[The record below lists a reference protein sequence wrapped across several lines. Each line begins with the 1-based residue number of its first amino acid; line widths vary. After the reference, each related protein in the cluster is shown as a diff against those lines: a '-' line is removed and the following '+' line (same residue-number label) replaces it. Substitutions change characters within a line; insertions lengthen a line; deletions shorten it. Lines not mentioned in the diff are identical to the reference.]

1 MATADQYA
9 AWIVANKDKQGT
21 PDFETVANAYKA
33 AKAEEMPAP
42 KQADPSLLGEAYK
55 GLQQYASQSRT
66 ALGGGSAE
74 SAFAGLERG
83 KAIDAERK
91 SGVDLE
97 KIKDLWNAGNYGS
110 SALEYVKQ
118 APYAIAGQIPQLA
131 TAAGGASLGARLG
144 ALGGLPGSLAGAGI
158 GALAGQALSSYLPI
172 AGSNI
177 ESQAAEQQK
186 QGLPID
192 INRLAAYGTA
202 VPQVGL
208 EVISQRLLLGN
219 KMLGKAFGFTE
230 EQLAKK
236 SVAELE
242 KLAAEKLY
250 ATVGKGVL
258 KGGLAEIPTEVT
270 QTMLERAQ
278 AGLSITDAEA
288 RTAYGDTALQVGM
301 IAPLGGYTRYAERG
315 SAQQYQEKQAQAESA
330 KKFQADQAAETARL
344 QSPAYLEQLSTDYK
358 AAVAEKKRLDEV
370 AAAAKEAAKSGDPSA
385 RATAA
390 EALKAARK
398 YEAET
403 LTPLARQHAPRS
415 AEIQKLEETKRVAGM
430 SPFDYMMEQSGVPT
444 QEAQA
449 AAAPPQEQQLYPGD
463 EPEIRPVPAH
473 ETYAARQIK
482 KAINGELPAANL
494 IGKDFG
500 TSEESDY
507 VTYLMEDPAMARE
520 LVNNNTPI
528 PGLSK
533 KQSNAVLG
541 GLKLQ
546 FAEQDKAQA
555 KQEAERAKA
564 EMAQRGADLTGAK
577 TTEEADPLA
586 MWKASMEADQ
596 TTREGPNL
604 TNLDYLNDLAG
615 ETLGKGSGKV
625 AVEPPAGVQP
635 SAKAPDVLGRIDALT
650 KQRDQ
655 AAKDADL
662 NFRSGNST
670 AGREALAK
678 QKTAEDALALAQSED
693 AAPYVQELVGQRNT
707 QQTSLLDLESA
718 VDDLINGRYL
728 NKLDVGVSASRQIG
742 LASSTKQGLLD
753 KIKAAKTAYINS
765 VLLESATKRRAL
777 GKENLSTDEALRAAS
792 DIAATLNEWVT
803 RGLANPRHAALQE
816 QVVQQAQMRGN
827 KLVRG
832 AVTKMV
838 EPTDTRPPEERRFG
852 AYRQAVE
859 VLKEQLEGAR
869 NKLFAVPERGVREQ
883 PVLRTQFAAE
893 EAAKTG
899 AERGE
904 GAATLGGELRRRR
917 EAAADKVS
925 KALARP
931 DVPEDIRAA
940 LDSALTALEQGRG
953 SKDVTSAEL
962 TQQFTPGLIDAAEE
976 LATRILEG
984 RVTPAGATAPKGI
997 VKRVQELN
1005 NILEKLMAHYRT
1017 VKSEDAKDAASARI
1031 RHVTEMLNTLE
1042 AKQKREAAAAAPTTT
1057 GAAERSLIG
1066 QINEALRGQGLTE
1079 EPAEQ
1084 MSLFGP
1090 EAQQAPERM
1099 RRTLPARIEEERG
1112 KKTTSFQELGE
1123 QRTKLKALEGQ
1134 LSSAEEAAEQA
1145 RGLRAIQDRLDRGL
1159 GFIRK
1164 TAENFAKAPAV
1175 QRARMLV
1182 QQARDLTAKIK
1193 AEFDKRDAVQTR
1205 LLAHR
1210 AEVKK
1215 NLDILAAKLSH
1226 FDWVGTAFGETGVEP
1241 YTPTAPSKP
1250 IDTASDAVK
1259 TQYEKKLAQYPKDVA
1274 FAKEFNAFW
1283 AKEAAERKVYREYF
1297 NNQKKALLAE
1307 QGKLVNF
1314 LRPLSDSVA
1323 DDVRSQIDAKEK
1335 TVEALRKQLAGR
1347 NNLDE
1352 FRTLTTQLNTFSADL
1367 AKLKKR
1373 LEAPA
1378 VATGKAATAELNSF
1392 LQTQRSHLYVAYN
1405 QALDKARGDLTAT
1418 RRAAAAPTI
1427 AAAEARIAETETELA
1442 ALVAELNKKVTEY
1455 AAEQQETYGQTETT
1469 SAQQELSK
1477 SVAALETSVAAAQ
1490 ATAQENIDKAKAEIA
1505 KARETSEATVLMEE
1519 ISTTALADRAVDTQR
1534 KALAKTVKQLE
1545 DLGFEVNLDR
1555 ATVKLANKTDPI
1567 AQAQLAT
1574 KVAELKRAE
1583 AAQASVRAERQA
1595 AEQRLKVGATQGLG
1609 LPGTRTVTNENA
1621 VAIKERFERAIVRL
1635 EADLAKAIED
1645 RAAAKTRQQKAGF
1658 TKRITSLKNE
1668 IAGNQAQMALVKT
1681 SRTETILEEKEA
1693 AADQQL
1699 ADATTQAQYTAEAQA
1714 RNAKNEQDIE
1724 RLSKYI
1730 PVLETELARLEA
1742 QGVLAG
1748 KAGDAQRARIAQI
1761 KKRITDLNF
1770 TLEAR
1775 LDTRIKHRKQ
1785 RPVVVK
1791 TGVSNEPLR
1800 GGAYTKT
1807 VEEQRNPGESYEEA
1821 RQRYDRTAA
1830 MLAAVAEADRIRG
1843 YPVGAKLTPEQ
1854 KAKFDKARE
1863 SALAAGKQQRLQ
1875 DEKDAKKAAKEDEA
1889 LERELIGR
1897 GGVDEFLFSRGVVRN
1912 PSTKAEV
1919 EAELEK
1925 AFGEKLFERTKE
1937 AQVNRTIRV
1946 YATVAEFIA
1955 DNPTYRNK
1963 IPVDAKGLV
1972 KDSHA
1977 VLFAENLEKGEALG
1991 VMLHEVG
1998 VHIGFRNFFNV
2009 AQFNALVKTV
2019 RGWAAKNDGSLE
2031 ERIGKAA
2038 LQRVKEA
2045 KTKASQV
2052 DDELLAYAVEEAV
2065 KAGVQPTGTVGSSA
2079 LKNWF
2084 RMIVDAFN
2092 KALSAF
2098 DINPKKLTAGDLVNF
2113 AYGCANLEIRGTWQG
2128 TGAQLAF
2135 KEFDFKYMG
2144 TGEARLKVGQ
2154 KNENVGYHGW
2164 GTYTAERSKTAET
2177 YRNQEQNKL
2186 NRAWSLT
2193 LESMATQATFK
2204 GHNRYEWAG
2213 ETEREMLM
2221 HGDGEPDPKVFGV
2234 TIQNAFKIRSLLS
2247 ALDKAVIENP
2257 QQSFSALLDKMF
2269 SERPSLPFMPNRYNV
2284 SKADMEGFEKLYKHA
2299 NFKPGTPAN
2308 APKASLLRTMRSAPE
2323 DHYLR
2328 LDEPLTEQ
2336 SDYVR
2341 DKFIAAMETVS
2352 PELSEEF
2359 EASIGLL
2366 KEKEQIG
2373 RALYDAVGDM
2383 FGGSMKKASVFLAKH
2398 GIPGAR
2404 VLDAASRREGKGTY
2418 NYVDFQDK
2426 EAGSAIMGRNIE
2438 PIGPAEGI
2446 LLSRAAAPTYAPN
2459 LKEAGELAERMVG
2472 RQKTTTQKIKANL
2485 AGLAFRTQFVDAL
2498 APLEKIAFGAMDAL
2512 KGMQMMYYLRAYG
2525 QRNNYTSKAM
2535 SQGVPQLVEVKR
2547 ADGRIE
2553 RKFVSSEGA
2562 TLKDVVDILTTVK
2575 GVSPDAA
2582 NRLFTL
2588 YMSAIRAKRV
2598 GIDALNFSGN
2608 ITEADLDA
2616 AMQQIKAAGLE
2627 EPFERAR
2634 SKYNEYNEN
2643 LLKFNIQTGYISKA
2657 LGAELTAQKDYIP
2670 FYRVRNG
2677 NVELLIG
2684 KETPVRIGDLK
2695 SNPHLKELVGGEE
2708 PIFDF
2713 LTSSVQNTSML
2724 MDAALRN
2731 MAVKN
2736 AMFELNEIKVN
2747 GENAVRIS
2755 KGEGP
2760 KGTVGFFLEGEEH
2773 YAVVNTEETLGI
2785 PSDLLVRGLEGIP
2798 TMLPT
2803 AVRLMGIPARLLR
2816 RTIVASPVYMAR
2828 QLFRDSLA
2836 ATMTS
2841 GVDGMPVLNAL
2852 RQIGKS
2858 HPLDKSG
2865 VTGGQVFTGTS
2876 EDMSRLLA
2884 EMQSGK
2890 SGWTQALSKLEAMSM
2905 EVDAAGRR
2913 AQYNSY
2919 IQQGLSEMEAEY
2931 MALDSMNFSKR
2942 GISPSM
2948 HYLST
2953 LIPFFNA
2960 QIQGLDV
2967 LYKAFTGKMPMDEKL
2982 KIQEKLF
2989 ARGAMLA
2996 GMTLAYAAAMQDDE
3010 GYKNATPEQKYGN
3023 WFVYVPGIKEA
3034 VRVPIPFE
3042 LGYVFKA
3049 IPEAI
3054 VNIAMNKDGAEEA
3067 QKAFKQIA
3075 LQIIPGGTSWAIPQ
3089 AVKPLIEVGL
3099 GKSFYTGQ
3107 DLETAKEQRLDPGMR
3122 YRDNTS
3128 EAAKFVGQM
3137 LNISPIKM
3145 EALINGY
3152 TGTMGLA
3159 LLQALNFAMPA
3170 TGPEAAFKRLSEQP
3184 VIGPLFQPTDAGGI
3198 INATYDRV
3206 EEINRAKASY
3216 EKLLAENQPAQAQAY
3231 LKEHITELSLASVAG
3246 SFSKQMGE
3254 LTKYEAQIKASNRTP
3269 EKKREEL
3276 DRIRQ
3281 LKIKFAT
3288 SVRAA
3293 FDRKELQAVPA

>member
-1 MATADQYA
+1 
-9 AWIVANKDKQGT
+9 
-21 PDFETVANAYKA
+21 
-33 AKAEEMPAP
+33 
-42 KQADPSLLGEAYK
+42 
-55 GLQQYASQSRT
+55 
-66 ALGGGSAE
+66 
-74 SAFAGLERG
+74 
-83 KAIDAERK
+83 
-91 SGVDLE
+91 
-97 KIKDLWNAGNYGS
+97 
-110 SALEYVKQ
+110 
-118 APYAIAGQIPQLA
+118 
-131 TAAGGASLGARLG
+131 
-144 ALGGLPGSLAGAGI
+144 
-158 GALAGQALSSYLPI
+158 
-172 AGSNI
+172 
-177 ESQAAEQQK
+177 
-186 QGLPID
+186 
-192 INRLAAYGTA
+192 
-202 VPQVGL
+202 
-208 EVISQRLLLGN
+208 
-219 KMLGKAFGFTE
+219 
-230 EQLAKK
+230 
-236 SVAELE
+236 
-242 KLAAEKLY
+242 
-250 ATVGKGVL
+250 
-258 KGGLAEIPTEVT
+258 
-270 QTMLERAQ
+270 
-278 AGLSITDAEA
+278 
-288 RTAYGDTALQVGM
+288 
-301 IAPLGGYTRYAERG
+301 
-315 SAQQYQEKQAQAESA
+315 
-330 KKFQADQAAETARL
+330 
-344 QSPAYLEQLSTDYK
+344 
-358 AAVAEKKRLDEV
+358 
-370 AAAAKEAAKSGDPSA
+370 
-385 RATAA
+385 
-390 EALKAARK
+390 
-398 YEAET
+398 
-403 LTPLARQHAPRS
+403 
-415 AEIQKLEETKRVAGM
+415 
-430 SPFDYMMEQSGVPT
+430 
-444 QEAQA
+444 
-449 AAAPPQEQQLYPGD
+449 
-463 EPEIRPVPAH
+463 
-473 ETYAARQIK
+473 
-482 KAINGELPAANL
+482 
-494 IGKDFG
+494 
-500 TSEESDY
+500 
-507 VTYLMEDPAMARE
+507 
-520 LVNNNTPI
+520 
-528 PGLSK
+528 
-533 KQSNAVLG
+533 
-541 GLKLQ
+541 
-546 FAEQDKAQA
+546 
-555 KQEAERAKA
+555 
-564 EMAQRGADLTGAK
+564 
-577 TTEEADPLA
+577 
-586 MWKASMEADQ
+586 
-596 TTREGPNL
+596 
-604 TNLDYLNDLAG
+604 
-615 ETLGKGSGKV
+615 
-625 AVEPPAGVQP
+625 
-635 SAKAPDVLGRIDALT
+635 
-650 KQRDQ
+650 
-655 AAKDADL
+655 
-662 NFRSGNST
+662 
-670 AGREALAK
+670 
-678 QKTAEDALALAQSED
+678 
-693 AAPYVQELVGQRNT
+693 
-707 QQTSLLDLESA
+707 
-718 VDDLINGRYL
+718 
-728 NKLDVGVSASRQIG
+728 
-742 LASSTKQGLLD
+742 
-753 KIKAAKTAYINS
+753 
-765 VLLESATKRRAL
+765 
-777 GKENLSTDEALRAAS
+777 
-792 DIAATLNEWVT
+792 
-803 RGLANPRHAALQE
+803 
-816 QVVQQAQMRGN
+816 
-827 KLVRG
+827 
-832 AVTKMV
+832 
-838 EPTDTRPPEERRFG
+838 
-852 AYRQAVE
+852 
-859 VLKEQLEGAR
+859 LEGAR

-883 PVLRTQFAAE
+883 PFMRTQFAAE

-931 DVPEDIRAA
+931 GVPEDIRAA

-953 SKDVTSAEL
+953 SKDITSTEPRLDADNAQRL
-962 TQQFTPGLIDAAEE
+962 TPGLIDAAEE

-984 RVTPAGATAPKGI
+984 RVTPAGATAPKGN
-997 VKRVQELN
+997 VKRLQELN
-1005 NILEKLMAHYRT
+1005 NVLEKLMAHYRT
-1017 VKSEDAKDAASARI
+1017 VKSEDAKDAASKRI
-1031 RHVTEMLNTLE
+1031 RHVTDMLNTLE
-1042 AKQKREAAAAAPTTT
+1042 AKQKREAAAVPTTT
-1057 GAAERSLIG
+1057 GKAEQELIG

-1084 MSLFGP
+1084 MSLFGT
-1090 EAQQAPERM
+1090 EAQQAPERL
-1099 RRTLPARIEEERG
+1099 RRTIPARIEEERG

-1123 QRTKLKALEGQ
+1123 QRTRLKALEGQ

-1145 RGLRAIQDRLDRGL
+1145 RGLRATQDRLDRGL

-1193 AEFDKRDAVQTR
+1193 AEFAKRDAVQTR

-1226 FDWVGTAFGETGVEP
+1226 FDWVGEAFGETGIKP
-1241 YTPTAPSKP
+1241 YTPTAPRKP
-1250 IDTASDAVK
+1250 IETASDAVK
-1259 TQYEKKLAQYPKDVA
+1259 AQYEKELAQYKKDVA
-1274 FAKEFNAFW
+1274 FANEFNAFW
-1283 AKEAAERKVYREYF
+1283 VKEDAERKVYREYF
-1297 NNQKKALLAE
+1297 YNQKKALLAE
-1307 QGKLVNF
+1307 QSKIVNF

-1335 TVEALRKQLAGR
+1335 AIEALRKQTSDISEIR
-1347 NNLDE
+1347 VRIE
-1352 FRTLTTQLNTFSADL
+1352 QLNAFSADL

-1373 LEAPA
+1373 LEKPA
-1378 VATGKAATAELNSF
+1378 VATGAVAIAELNNF
-1392 LQTQRSHLYVAYN
+1392 LQTQFSHLYAAYN
-1405 QALDKARGDLTAT
+1405 QALGKARGDLTAT
-1418 RRAAAAPTI
+1418 RIAAAAPTI
-1427 AAAEARIAETETELA
+1427 AAAEARIAETEKELTP
-1442 ALVAELNKKVTEY
+1442 LVTELNKTVNEY
-1455 AAEQQETYGQTETT
+1455 AAEQQETYGQTGTT

-1477 SVAALETSVAAAQ
+1477 TIASLETSVAAAQ
-1490 ATAQENIDKAKAEIA
+1490 ENIAKAKAEIA
-1505 KARETSEATVLMEE
+1505 KTREASEAKVMVDEVTATV
-1519 ISTTALADRAVDTQR
+1519 LADRAVDTQR
-1534 KALAKTVKQLE
+1534 KALAKAVKQLE
-1545 DLGFEVNLDR
+1545 DLGFEVNLGVASSAGLASRPIRRDTSGV
-1555 ATVKLANKTDPI
+1555 TVKLANKPDPV
-1567 AQAQLAT
+1567 AQAQLTT

-1595 AEQRLKVGATQGLG
+1595 AEQRLKIGATQGLG

-1621 VAIKERFERAIVRL
+1621 VAVKERFERAIVRL

-1645 RAAAKTRQQKAGF
+1645 RKTAKTRQQKTGF

-1724 RLSKYI
+1724 RLTKYI
-1730 PVLETELARLEA
+1730 PLVEMELAKVEA
-1742 QGVLAG
+1742 EGVLAG
-1748 KAGDAQRARIAQI
+1748 KAGDAQRARIAQL
-1761 KKRITDLNF
+1761 KAGITKLNF
-1770 TLEAR
+1770 ALEAR

-1785 RPVVVK
+1785 QPVVVK

-1875 DEKDAKKAAKEDEA
+1875 DEKDAKKAAKEDEE
-1889 LERELIGR
+1889 LDRELGDI
-1897 GGVDEFLFSRGVVRN
+1897 DDFEFSRGVVRN

-1919 EAELEK
+1919 EVELEK
-1925 AFGEKLFERTKE
+1925 AFGDQLFGLEE
-1937 AQVNRTIRV
+1937 EFGQVNRAIRV
-1946 YATVAEFIA
+1946 YQTVAAFIA

-2009 AQFNALVKTV
+2009 AQYNALVQTV
-2019 RGWAAKNDGSLE
+2019 KGWAARTDNSLE
-2031 ERIGKAA
+2031 ARIGKAA
-2038 LQRVKEA
+2038 LQRVQEA
-2045 KTKASQV
+2045 QTKASQI
-2052 DDELLAYAVEEAV
+2052 DDEILAYAVEEAV

-2079 LKNWF
+2079 LKNWLN
-2084 RMIVDAFN
+2084 MIVTAFK
-2092 KALSAF
+2092 KALTTLGLS
-2098 DINPKKLTAGDLVNF
+2098 PEKLKAGDLVNF
-2113 AYGCANLEIRGTWQG
+2113 AYGCAQLELRGTWH
-2128 TGAQLAF
+2128 GADALFTAF
-2135 KEFDFKYMG
+2135 DRRMAG
-2144 TGEARLKVGQ
+2144 TGEGAYLELDSLGKGPYVTPDRSLGESYQYHIPFGKASNEIGYGNKTYQDYEDLVKAIQLKDRDSYSVVDLQNIYERDLLYMYINGVMQ
-2154 KNENVGYHGW
+2154 GGSLKPVETKLTNNYVNSRVNYTTEKIASLEKILIRQEKTTASADKIEHTKNEL
-2164 GTYTAERSKTAET
+2164 TKARK
-2177 YRNQEQNKL
+2177 KL
-2186 NRAWSLT
+2186 
-2193 LESMATQATFK
+2193 K
-2204 GHNRYEWAG
+2204 
-2213 ETEREMLM
+2213 
-2221 HGDGEPDPKVFGV
+2221 
-2234 TIQNAFKIRSLLS
+2234 
-2247 ALDKAVIENP
+2247 
-2257 QQSFSALLDKMF
+2257 
-2269 SERPSLPFMPNRYNV
+2269 
-2284 SKADMEGFEKLYKHA
+2284 
-2299 NFKPGTPAN
+2299 
-2308 APKASLLRTMRSAPE
+2308 
-2323 DHYLR
+2323 
-2328 LDEPLTEQ
+2328 
-2336 SDYVR
+2336 
-2341 DKFIAAMETVS
+2341 AMETLDVS
-2352 PELSEEF
+2352 KLKGFTKRPEKGHLYRTLDDIPHHRVFVVSSRMTFGERPKVDALAEKYARF
-2359 EASIGLL
+2359 LTGPVNKDGSKGKRRDYYTGSDMFYNMRTTLGIDKTIELL
-2366 KEKEQIG
+2366 KAADI
-2373 RALYDAVGDM
+2373 DAIELM
-2383 FGGSMKKASVFLAKH
+2383 S
-2398 GIPGAR
+2398 
-2404 VLDAASRREGKGTY
+2404 GKGTHY
-2418 NYVDFQDK
+2418 ERAYIDQVPEILGTNL
-2426 EAGSAIMGRNIE
+2426 E
-2438 PIGPAEGI
+2438 PIGPAKGI
-2446 LLSRAAAPTYAPN
+2446 LLSRAVAPTYAPN

-2485 AGLAFRTQFVDAL
+2485 AGLAFRTQFVDSL

-2535 SQGVPQLVEVKR
+2535 SQGVPQLVEVTR

-2634 SKYNEYNEN
+2634 DKYNEYNAN
-2643 LLKFNIQTGYISKA
+2643 LLRFNIQTGYISKA
-2657 LGAELTAQKDYIP
+2657 LGAELLAQKDYIP

-2755 KGEGP
+2755 KGQGS

-2841 GVDGMPVLNAL
+2841 GVDGLPVLNAL

-2890 SGWTQALSKLEAMSM
+2890 SGWTQALTKLEAMSM

-2967 LYKAFTGKMPMDEKL
+2967 LYKAFTGKMPMNEKL

-2989 ARGAMLA
+2989 VRGAMLA

-3023 WFVYVPGIKEA
+3023 WFVYVPGVKEA

-3054 VNIAMNKDGAEEA
+3054 VNMAMNKDGAEEA

-3206 EEINRAKASY
+3206 EEINRAKATY
-3216 EKLLAENQPAQAQAY
+3216 EKLIAENHPAQAQAY

-3254 LTKYEAQIKASNRTP
+3254 LTKYETQIKASNRTP
-3269 EKKREEL
+3269 DKKREEL

>member
-1 MATADQYA
+1 MASYSIA
-9 AWIVANKDKQGT
+9 APNGKTYDIEGPEGATKEQLVQVLMAKNPEANT
-21 PDFETVANAYKA
+21 PITQA
-33 AKAEEMPAP
+33 A
-42 KQADPSLLGEAYK
+42 PSLLGEAYK

-74 SAFAGLERG
+74 SALAGLERG
-83 KAIDAERK
+83 KAIEAERK

-131 TAAGGASLGARLG
+131 SAAGGASLGARLG

-177 ESQAAEQQK
+177 ESQAEAQQK
-186 QGLPID
+186 QGQPVD

-301 IAPLGGYTRYAERG
+301 LAPLGGYTRYAERG
-315 SAQQYQEKQAQAESA
+315 SAQKYQEKQAQAESA

-344 QSPAYLEQLSTDYK
+344 QSPAYLEQLSTDYQ
-358 AAVAEKKRLDEV
+358 AAVAEKKRLDDV
-370 AAAAKEAAKSGDPSA
+370 ATAAKEVAKSGDPSA
-385 RATAA
+385 RAAAA

-403 LTPLARQHAPRS
+403 LTPLAKQHAPRS
-415 AEIQKLEETKRVAGM
+415 AEIQKLAETKRVAGI
-430 SPFDYMMEQSGVPT
+430 SPFDYMMEQAGVPT
-444 QEAQA
+444 QEIQT
-449 AAAPPQEQQLYPGD
+449 PPPPPKEQQLYPGD
-463 EPEIRPVPAH
+463 EPIPKTPTPLPAH
-473 ETYAARQIK
+473 EAYAAQQMDR
-482 KAINGELPAANL
+482 ANQW
-494 IGKDFG
+494 DFG
-500 TSEESDY
+500 TNDESTY
-507 VTYLMEDPAMARE
+507 VKLLMEYPAMARE
-520 LVNNNTPI
+520 LVANKTAI
-528 PGLSK
+528 PGLTR
-533 KQSNAVLG
+533 KQNSAVLG
-541 GLKLQ
+541 AMKLQ
-546 FAEQDKAQA
+546 LAEQDKAQTEHEERL
-555 KQEAERAKA
+555 KEAELSRQVTTVPGEPSWASA
-564 EMAQRGADLTGAK
+564 VQREATTRRETRDEQARNATGVGDTDLDFLNDLTG
-577 TTEEADPLA
+577 EA
-586 MWKASMEADQ
+586 
-596 TTREGPNL
+596 
-604 TNLDYLNDLAG
+604 
-615 ETLGKGSGKV
+615 LGKGSGKV

-728 NKLDVGVSASRQIG
+728 NKLDVGVSTSSQIG

-832 AVTKMV
+832 AITKMV

-859 VLKEQLEGAR
+859 VLKEQLESAR

-931 DVPEDIRAA
+931 GVPEDIRAA

-953 SKDVTSAEL
+953 SKDITSAEL

-984 RVTPAGATAPKGI
+984 RVTPAGATAPKGN
-997 VKRVQELN
+997 VKRLQELN
-1005 NILEKLMAHYRT
+1005 NVLEKLMEHYRT
-1017 VKSEDAKDAASARI
+1017 VKSEDAKDAASKRI
-1031 RHVTEMLNTLE
+1031 RHVTDMLNTLE
-1042 AKQKREAAAAAPTTT
+1042 AKQKQPAAAVPTTT
-1057 GAAERSLIG
+1057 GKAEQELIG

-1090 EAQQAPERM
+1090 EAQQAPERL
-1099 RRTLPARIEEERG
+1099 RRTIPARIEEERG

-1123 QRTKLKALEGQ
+1123 QRTRLKALEGQ

-1145 RGLRAIQDRLDRGL
+1145 RGLRATQDRLDRGL

-1193 AEFDKRDAVQTR
+1193 AEFAKRDAVQTR

-1226 FDWVGTAFGETGVEP
+1226 FDWVSTAFGETDVKP
-1241 YTPTAPSKP
+1241 YVPTAPIKP
-1250 IDTASDAVK
+1250 IETAPDAVK
-1259 TQYEKKLAQYPKDVA
+1259 AQYEKALAQYPKDVA

-1307 QGKLVNF
+1307 QSKIVNF

-1323 DDVRSQIDAKEK
+1323 DNVRNQIDAKEK
-1335 TVEALRKQLAGR
+1335 AIEALLKQLAGR

-1352 FRTLTTQLNTFSADL
+1352 FRTLTTQLNAFSADL

-1378 VATGKAATAELNSF
+1378 VATGKAATAELNNF
-1392 LQTQRSHLYVAYN
+1392 LQAQRSHLYAAYN

-1427 AAAEARIAETETELA
+1427 AAAETRIAETEKELA
-1442 ALVAELNKKVTEY
+1442 ALVTELNKAINEY
-1455 AAEQQETYGQTETT
+1455 AAEQQETYGQTGTT

-1490 ATAQENIDKAKAEIA
+1490 ATAQENIAKAKAEITD
-1505 KARETSEATVLMEE
+1505 AREASEAAVLMEE
-1519 ISTTALADRAVDTQR
+1519 ISTTALADSAVDTQR
-1534 KALAKTVKQLE
+1534 KALAKAVKQLE

-1567 AQAQLAT
+1567 AQAQLVT

-1595 AEQRLKVGATQGLG
+1595 AEQRLKIGATQGLG

-1621 VAIKERFERAIVRL
+1621 VAVKERFERAIVRL

-1645 RAAAKTRQQKAGF
+1645 RKTAKTRQQKAGF

-1724 RLSKYI
+1724 RLTKYI
-1730 PVLETELARLEA
+1730 PLVEMELAKVEA
-1742 QGVLAG
+1742 EGVLAG
-1748 KAGDAQRARIAQI
+1748 KAGDAQRARIAQL
-1761 KKRITDLNF
+1761 KTGITKLNF
-1770 TLEAR
+1770 ALEAR

-1785 RPVVVK
+1785 QPVVVK

-1807 VEEQRNPGESYEEA
+1807 VEDQRNPGESYEEA

-1863 SALAAGKQQRLQ
+1863 SALAAGKQRRLQ

-1889 LERELIGR
+1889 LDRELGDI
-1897 GGVDEFLFSRGVVRN
+1897 DDSEFLRENNVKYDAPPETPLG
-1912 PSTKAEV
+1912 
-1919 EAELEK
+1919 
-1925 AFGEKLFERTKE
+1925 
-1937 AQVNRTIRV
+1937 
-1946 YATVAEFIA
+1946 
-1955 DNPTYRNK
+1955 
-1963 IPVDAKGLV
+1963 AKGL
-1972 KDSHA
+1972 A
-1977 VLFAENLEKGEALG
+1977 
-1991 VMLHEVG
+1991 
-1998 VHIGFRNFFNV
+1998 
-2009 AQFNALVKTV
+2009 
-2019 RGWAAKNDGSLE
+2019 
-2031 ERIGKAA
+2031 
-2038 LQRVKEA
+2038 
-2045 KTKASQV
+2045 
-2052 DDELLAYAVEEAV
+2052 AV
-2065 KAGVQPTGTVGSSA
+2065 KAGDLQGVLDSIIENSPSPWLRELVKKLKPFAQGIKLRTQDALQSRGSPAAGLYDSTKNAIALDNDHLDEETVVHETVHAVTLRILKTPDAQLSAEQREAKRDILALFEEVKNNPALAKEYGNVSVEEFVSEALSNNNLRTKLAGIESKTGTLTLWQKIKQALLRMFGIEKTVSA
-2079 LKNWF
+2079 LE
-2084 RMIVDAFN
+2084 RADIVVERLFAP
-2092 KALSAF
+2092 ASAF
-2098 DINPKKLTAGDLVNF
+2098 THGPNWI
-2113 AYGCANLEIRGTWQG
+2113 ANTHV
-2128 TGAQLAF
+2128 
-2135 KEFDFKYMG
+2135 Y
-2144 TGEARLKVGQ
+2144 
-2154 KNENVGYHGW
+2154 
-2164 GTYTAERSKTAET
+2164 
-2177 YRNQEQNKL
+2177 
-2186 NRAWSLT
+2186 
-2193 LESMATQATFK
+2193 
-2204 GHNRYEWAG
+2204 
-2213 ETEREMLM
+2213 
-2221 HGDGEPDPKVFGV
+2221 
-2234 TIQNAFKIRSLLS
+2234 
-2247 ALDKAVIENP
+2247 
-2257 QQSFSALLDKMF
+2257 
-2269 SERPSLPFMPNRYNV
+2269 
-2284 SKADMEGFEKLYKHA
+2284 
-2299 NFKPGTPAN
+2299 
-2308 APKASLLRTMRSAPE
+2308 ASLIRP
-2323 DHYLR
+2323 
-2328 LDEPLTEQ
+2328 
-2336 SDYVR
+2336 
-2341 DKFIAAMETVS
+2341 
-2352 PELSEEF
+2352 
-2359 EASIGLL
+2359 
-2366 KEKEQIG
+2366 
-2373 RALYDAVGDM
+2373 
-2383 FGGSMKKASVFLAKH
+2383 
-2398 GIPGAR
+2398 
-2404 VLDAASRREGKGTY
+2404 
-2418 NYVDFQDK
+2418 
-2426 EAGSAIMGRNIE
+2426 
-2438 PIGPAEGI
+2438 
-2446 LLSRAAAPTYAPN
+2446 AAPTYAPN

-2485 AGLAFRTQFVDAL
+2485 AGLAFRTQFVDSL

-2535 SQGVPQLVEVKR
+2535 SQGVPQLVEVTR

-2634 SKYNEYNEN
+2634 DKYNEYNEN

-2755 KGEGP
+2755 KGQGS

-2841 GVDGMPVLNAL
+2841 GVDGLPVLNAL

-2890 SGWTQALSKLEAMSM
+2890 SGWTQALTKLEAMSM

-2967 LYKAFTGKMPMDEKL
+2967 LYKAFTGKMPMNEKL

-2989 ARGAMLA
+2989 VRGAMLA

-3023 WFVYVPGIKEA
+3023 WFVYVPGVKEA

-3054 VNIAMNKDGAEEA
+3054 VNMAMNKDGAEEA

-3184 VIGPLFQPTDAGGI
+3184 IIGPLFQPTDAGGI
-3198 INATYDRV
+3198 INATYDRM

-3216 EKLLAENQPAQAQAY
+3216 EKLIAEHHPAQAQAY

-3269 EKKREEL
+3269 DKKREEL

>member
-1 MATADQYA
+1 
-9 AWIVANKDKQGT
+9 
-21 PDFETVANAYKA
+21 
-33 AKAEEMPAP
+33 
-42 KQADPSLLGEAYK
+42 
-55 GLQQYASQSRT
+55 
-66 ALGGGSAE
+66 
-74 SAFAGLERG
+74 
-83 KAIDAERK
+83 
-91 SGVDLE
+91 
-97 KIKDLWNAGNYGS
+97 
-110 SALEYVKQ
+110 
-118 APYAIAGQIPQLA
+118 
-131 TAAGGASLGARLG
+131 
-144 ALGGLPGSLAGAGI
+144 
-158 GALAGQALSSYLPI
+158 
-172 AGSNI
+172 
-177 ESQAAEQQK
+177 
-186 QGLPID
+186 
-192 INRLAAYGTA
+192 
-202 VPQVGL
+202 
-208 EVISQRLLLGN
+208 
-219 KMLGKAFGFTE
+219 
-230 EQLAKK
+230 
-236 SVAELE
+236 
-242 KLAAEKLY
+242 
-250 ATVGKGVL
+250 
-258 KGGLAEIPTEVT
+258 
-270 QTMLERAQ
+270 
-278 AGLSITDAEA
+278 
-288 RTAYGDTALQVGM
+288 
-301 IAPLGGYTRYAERG
+301 
-315 SAQQYQEKQAQAESA
+315 
-330 KKFQADQAAETARL
+330 
-344 QSPAYLEQLSTDYK
+344 
-358 AAVAEKKRLDEV
+358 
-370 AAAAKEAAKSGDPSA
+370 
-385 RATAA
+385 
-390 EALKAARK
+390 
-398 YEAET
+398 
-403 LTPLARQHAPRS
+403 
-415 AEIQKLEETKRVAGM
+415 
-430 SPFDYMMEQSGVPT
+430 
-444 QEAQA
+444 
-449 AAAPPQEQQLYPGD
+449 
-463 EPEIRPVPAH
+463 
-473 ETYAARQIK
+473 
-482 KAINGELPAANL
+482 
-494 IGKDFG
+494 
-500 TSEESDY
+500 
-507 VTYLMEDPAMARE
+507 
-520 LVNNNTPI
+520 
-528 PGLSK
+528 
-533 KQSNAVLG
+533 
-541 GLKLQ
+541 
-546 FAEQDKAQA
+546 
-555 KQEAERAKA
+555 
-564 EMAQRGADLTGAK
+564 
-577 TTEEADPLA
+577 
-586 MWKASMEADQ
+586 
-596 TTREGPNL
+596 
-604 TNLDYLNDLAG
+604 
-615 ETLGKGSGKV
+615 
-625 AVEPPAGVQP
+625 
-635 SAKAPDVLGRIDALT
+635 
-650 KQRDQ
+650 
-655 AAKDADL
+655 
-662 NFRSGNST
+662 
-670 AGREALAK
+670 
-678 QKTAEDALALAQSED
+678 
-693 AAPYVQELVGQRNT
+693 
-707 QQTSLLDLESA
+707 
-718 VDDLINGRYL
+718 
-728 NKLDVGVSASRQIG
+728 
-742 LASSTKQGLLD
+742 
-753 KIKAAKTAYINS
+753 
-765 VLLESATKRRAL
+765 
-777 GKENLSTDEALRAAS
+777 
-792 DIAATLNEWVT
+792 
-803 RGLANPRHAALQE
+803 
-816 QVVQQAQMRGN
+816 
-827 KLVRG
+827 
-832 AVTKMV
+832 
-838 EPTDTRPPEERRFG
+838 
-852 AYRQAVE
+852 
-859 VLKEQLEGAR
+859 
-869 NKLFAVPERGVREQ
+869 
-883 PVLRTQFAAE
+883 
-893 EAAKTG
+893 
-899 AERGE
+899 
-904 GAATLGGELRRRR
+904 
-917 EAAADKVS
+917 VS

-931 DVPEDIRAA
+931 GVPEDIRAA

-953 SKDVTSAEL
+953 SKDITSAEL

-984 RVTPAGATAPKGI
+984 RVTPAGATAPKGN
-997 VKRVQELN
+997 VKRLQELN
-1005 NILEKLMAHYRT
+1005 NVLEKLMEHYRT
-1017 VKSEDAKDAASARI
+1017 VKSEDAKDAASKRI
-1031 RHVTEMLNTLE
+1031 RHVTDMLNTLE
-1042 AKQKREAAAAAPTTT
+1042 AKQKQPQAAVPTTT
-1057 GAAERSLIG
+1057 GKAEQELIG

-1090 EAQQAPERM
+1090 EAQQAPERL
-1099 RRTLPARIEEERG
+1099 RRTIPARIEEERG

-1123 QRTKLKALEGQ
+1123 QRTRLKALEGQ

-1145 RGLRAIQDRLDRGL
+1145 RGLRATQDRLDRGL

-1193 AEFDKRDAVQTR
+1193 AEFAKRDAVQTR

-1226 FDWVGTAFGETGVEP
+1226 FSWVGEAFGETGIKP
-1241 YTPTAPSKP
+1241 YTPTAPRKP
-1250 IDTASDAVK
+1250 IETASDAVK
-1259 TQYEKKLAQYPKDVA
+1259 AQYEKELAQYKKDVA
-1274 FAKEFNAFW
+1274 FANEFNAFW
-1283 AKEAAERKVYREYF
+1283 VKEDAERKVYREYF
-1297 NNQKKALLAE
+1297 YNQKKALLAE
-1307 QGKLVNF
+1307 QNKIVNF

-1335 TVEALRKQLAGR
+1335 AIEALRKQTSDISEISVR
-1347 NNLDE
+1347 IE
-1352 FRTLTTQLNTFSADL
+1352 QLNAFSADL

-1373 LEAPA
+1373 LEKPA
-1378 VATGKAATAELNSF
+1378 VATGAVAIAELNNF
-1392 LQTQRSHLYVAYN
+1392 LQTQFSHLYAAYN
-1405 QALDKARGDLTAT
+1405 QALGKARGDLTAT
-1418 RRAAAAPTI
+1418 RIAAAAPTI
-1427 AAAEARIAETETELA
+1427 VAAETRIAETEKELTP
-1442 ALVAELNKKVTEY
+1442 LVTELNKTINEY
-1455 AAEQQETYGQTETT
+1455 AAEQQETYGQTGTT

-1477 SVAALETSVAAAQ
+1477 TIASLETSVAAAQ
-1490 ATAQENIDKAKAEIA
+1490 ENIAKAKAEIA
-1505 KARETSEATVLMEE
+1505 KTREASEAKVMVDEVTATV
-1519 ISTTALADRAVDTQR
+1519 LADRAVDTQR
-1534 KALAKTVKQLE
+1534 KALAKAVKQLE
-1545 DLGFEVNLDR
+1545 DLGFEVNLGVASSAGLASRPIRRDTSGV
-1555 ATVKLANKTDPI
+1555 TVKLANKPDPV

-1595 AEQRLKVGATQGLG
+1595 AEQRLKIGATQGLG

-1621 VAIKERFERAIVRL
+1621 VAVKERFERAIVRL

-1645 RAAAKTRQQKAGF
+1645 RKTAKTRQQKAGF

-1724 RLSKYI
+1724 RLTKYI
-1730 PVLETELARLEA
+1730 PLVEMELAKVEA
-1742 QGVLAG
+1742 EGVLAG
-1748 KAGDAQRARIAQI
+1748 KAGDAQRARIAQL
-1761 KKRITDLNF
+1761 KTGITKLNF
-1770 TLEAR
+1770 ALEAR

-1807 VEEQRNPGESYEEA
+1807 VEDQRNPGESYEEA

-1875 DEKDAKKAAKEDEA
+1875 DEKDAKKAAKEDEE
-1889 LERELIGR
+1889 LDRELGDI
-1897 GGVDEFLFSRGVVRN
+1897 DDFEFSRGVVRN

-1919 EAELEK
+1919 EVELEK
-1925 AFGEKLFERTKE
+1925 AFGDQLFGRAE
-1937 AQVNRTIRV
+1937 AQVNRAIRV
-1946 YATVAEFIA
+1946 YQTVAAFIA
-1955 DNPTYRNK
+1955 DNPTYRNR

-2009 AQFNALVKTV
+2009 AQYNALVQTV
-2019 RGWAAKNDGSLE
+2019 KGWAARTDNSLE
-2031 ERIGKAA
+2031 ARIGKAA
-2038 LQRVKEA
+2038 LQRVQEA
-2045 KTKASQV
+2045 QTKASQI
-2052 DDELLAYAVEEAV
+2052 DDEILAYAVEEAV

-2079 LKNWF
+2079 LKNWLN
-2084 RMIVDAFN
+2084 MIVTAFK
-2092 KALSAF
+2092 KALTTLGL
-2098 DINPKKLTAGDLVNF
+2098 NPEKLKAGDLVNF
-2113 AYGCANLEIRGTWQG
+2113 AYGCAQLELRGTWHG
-2128 TGAQLAF
+2128 TDALFTAFDRSMAGAGEGSFNPLASLGAGPYVSPN
-2135 KEFDFKYMG
+2135 K
-2144 TGEARLKVGQ
+2144 
-2154 KNENVGYHGW
+2154 
-2164 GTYTAERSKTAET
+2164 KTAEQYQRAIPFGKAANET
-2177 YRNQEQNKL
+2177 GYGNKTL
-2186 NRAWSLT
+2186 QDLT
-2193 LESMATQATFK
+2193 AVNYKYDNSQSVIAFQ
-2204 GHNRYEWAG
+2204 NRYE
-2213 ETEREMLM
+2213 L
-2221 HGDGEPDPKVFGV
+2221 
-2234 TIQNAFKIRSLLS
+2234 
-2247 ALDKAVIENP
+2247 
-2257 QQSFSALLDKMF
+2257 ALLHSYLELVWNGGPINPVENKELKAFVDGRLSLIKETIATLEKDLAKEKATRKSAFEISAIEHKLNIKRKDLKAFETLDVSKLKGFTKRPEKGQLYRTLDDVPQHRVFVVSSRMAVG
-2269 SERPSLPFMPNRYNV
+2269 ERPQLDALMQKYAYDSSVQKTGMYYGNSLFY
-2284 SKADMEGFEKLYKHA
+2284 G
-2299 NFKPGTPAN
+2299 
-2308 APKASLLRTMRSAPE
+2308 MRKE
-2323 DHYLR
+2323 LG
-2328 LDEPLTEQ
+2328 
-2336 SDYVR
+2336 
-2341 DKFIAAMETVS
+2341 IAKTTK
-2352 PELSEEF
+2352 
-2359 EASIGLL
+2359 LL
-2366 KEKEQIG
+2366 KAAGIDAIELESVDQDHHE
-2373 RALYDAVGDM
+2373 RAYIDEVPEIL
-2383 FGGSMKKASVFLAKH
+2383 
-2398 GIPGAR
+2398 
-2404 VLDAASRREGKGTY
+2404 GT
-2418 NYVDFQDK
+2418 NL
-2426 EAGSAIMGRNIE
+2426 E
-2438 PIGPAEGI
+2438 PIGPAKGI
-2446 LLSRAAAPTYAPN
+2446 LLSRAVAPTYAPN

-2485 AGLAFRTQFVDAL
+2485 AGLAFRTQFVDSL

-2535 SQGVPQLVEVKR
+2535 SQGVPQLVEVTR

-2634 SKYNEYNEN
+2634 DKYNEYNEN

-2755 KGEGP
+2755 KGQGS

-2890 SGWTQALSKLEAMSM
+2890 SGWTQALTKLEAMSM

-2967 LYKAFTGKMPMDEKL
+2967 LYKAFTGKMPMNEKL
-2982 KIQEKLF
+2982 KIQEKLLV
-2989 ARGAMLA
+2989 RGAMLA

-3023 WFVYVPGIKEA
+3023 WFVYVPGVKEA

-3054 VNIAMNKDGAEEA
+3054 VNMAMNKDGAEEA
-3067 QKAFKQIA
+3067 KQAFKQIA

-3107 DLETAKEQRLDPGMR
+3107 DIETAKEQRLDPGMR

-3152 TGTMGLA
+3152 TGSMGLA

-3206 EEINRAKASY
+3206 EEINRAKATY
-3216 EKLLAENQPAQAQAY
+3216 EKLIAENHPAQAQAY

-3269 EKKREEL
+3269 DKKREEL

>member
-1 MATADQYA
+1 MPIARFQMPDGRIARFEVPEGTSPEQAQVMMEA
-9 AWIVANKDKQGT
+9 AM
-21 PDFETVANAYKA
+21 PP
-33 AKAEEMPAP
+33 AKAPTP
-42 KQADPSLLGEAYK
+42 QAEPSLLGEAYK

-74 SAFAGLERG
+74 SALAGLERG

-131 TAAGGASLGARLG
+131 TAVGGANLGARLG

-236 SVAELE
+236 SVVELE

-301 IAPLGGYTRYAERG
+301 IAPLGGYTRYRERG

-370 AAAAKEAAKSGDPSA
+370 ATAAKEAAKSGDPSA

-415 AEIQKLEETKRVAGM
+415 AEIQKLAETKRVAGM

-473 ETYAARQIK
+473 ETYAAQQME
-482 KAINGELPAANL
+482 KARNGELPAAHL

-507 VTYLMEDPAMARE
+507 ATHLMENPAMARE

-564 EMAQRGADLTGAK
+564 EMARRGADLTGAS

-615 ETLGKGSGKV
+615 EALGKGSGKV

-650 KQRDQ
+650 NQRDQ

-678 QKTAEDALALAQSED
+678 QKTADDALALAQSED
-693 AAPYVQELVGQRNT
+693 AAPYVQHLVEQRNK
-707 QQTSLLDLESA
+707 QQSSLLDLESA

-753 KIKAAKTAYINS
+753 RIKAAKTAYINS

-832 AVTKMV
+832 AITKMV

-883 PVLRTQFAAE
+883 PFMRTQFAAE

-953 SKDVTSAEL
+953 SKDVTSAEP

-1099 RRTLPARIEEERG
+1099 RRTLPARIEEERE

-1145 RGLRAIQDRLDRGL
+1145 RGLRAVQDRLDRGL

-1226 FDWVGTAFGETGVEP
+1226 FDWVGTAFGETDVKQ
-1241 YTPTAPSKP
+1241 YTPELPTKP
-1250 IDTASDAVK
+1250 IETASDAVK
-1259 TQYEKKLAQYPKDVA
+1259 AKYEKELAQYKKDVE

-1335 TVEALRKQLAGR
+1335 TVEALRKQLASR

-1378 VATGKAATAELNSF
+1378 VATGKAATAELNKF
-1392 LQTQRSHLYVAYN
+1392 LQAQRSHLYAAYN

-1427 AAAEARIAETETELA
+1427 AAAETRIAETEKELA

-1490 ATAQENIDKAKAEIA
+1490 ATAQENIAKAKAEIA

-1534 KALAKTVKQLE
+1534 KALAKAVKQLE

-1555 ATVKLANKTDPI
+1555 VTVKLANKTDPI
-1567 AQAQLAT
+1567 AQAQLVT

-1635 EADLAKAIED
+1635 EADLAKAIAD
-1645 RAAAKTRQQKAGF
+1645 REAAKTRQQKTGF

-1863 SALAAGKQQRLQ
+1863 NALAAGKQQRLQ

-1925 AFGEKLFERTKE
+1925 AFGDQLFGRAE
-1937 AQVNRTIRV
+1937 AQVNRAIRV
-1946 YATVAEFIA
+1946 YQTVAAFIA
-1955 DNPTYRNK
+1955 DNPTYRNR

-2019 RGWAAKNDGSLE
+2019 KGWAARTDNSLE
-2031 ERIGKAA
+2031 SRIGKAA
-2038 LQRVKEA
+2038 LQRVEEA
-2045 KTKASQV
+2045 QTKASQV
-2052 DDELLAYAVEEAV
+2052 DDEILAYAVEEAV
-2065 KAGVQPTGTVGSSA
+2065 KAGVQPAGTVGSSA
-2079 LKNWF
+2079 LKNWLN
-2084 RMIVDAFN
+2084 MIVTEFK
-2092 KALSAF
+2092 KALTTLGL
-2098 DINPKKLTAGDLVNF
+2098 NPEKLKAGDLVNF
-2113 AYGCANLEIRGTWQG
+2113 AYGCAQLELRGTWHGTDALFTAFDRRMAGAGEGSFNPLASLG
-2128 TGAQLAF
+2128 TGP
-2135 KEFDFKYMG
+2135 YVSPN
-2144 TGEARLKVGQ
+2144 R
-2154 KNENVGYHGW
+2154 
-2164 GTYTAERSKTAET
+2164 KTAEQYQKAIPFGKAANET
-2177 YRNQEQNKL
+2177 GYGNKTL
-2186 NRAWSLT
+2186 QDLT
-2193 LESMATQATFK
+2193 AVNHKYDNSTSVIAFQ
-2204 GHNRYEWAG
+2204 NRYE
-2213 ETEREMLM
+2213 L
-2221 HGDGEPDPKVFGV
+2221 
-2234 TIQNAFKIRSLLS
+2234 
-2247 ALDKAVIENP
+2247 
-2257 QQSFSALLDKMF
+2257 ALLHSYLELVWNGGPVNPVENKELKAFVDGRLSLIKETIATLEKDLAKEKATRKSAFEISAIEHKLNIKRRDLKAFETLDVSKLKGFTELPEKGHLYRTLDDVPQHRVFVVSSRMAVG
-2269 SERPSLPFMPNRYNV
+2269 ERPQLDALMQKYAYDSSVRKTKMYYGNSLFYN
-2284 SKADMEGFEKLYKHA
+2284 
-2299 NFKPGTPAN
+2299 
-2308 APKASLLRTMRSAPE
+2308 MRKE
-2323 DHYLR
+2323 LG
-2328 LDEPLTEQ
+2328 
-2336 SDYVR
+2336 
-2341 DKFIAAMETVS
+2341 IAKTTK
-2352 PELSEEF
+2352 
-2359 EASIGLL
+2359 LL
-2366 KEKEQIG
+2366 KAAGIDAIELESVDQDHHE
-2373 RALYDAVGDM
+2373 RAYIDEVPEIL
-2383 FGGSMKKASVFLAKH
+2383 
-2398 GIPGAR
+2398 
-2404 VLDAASRREGKGTY
+2404 GT
-2418 NYVDFQDK
+2418 NL
-2426 EAGSAIMGRNIE
+2426 E

-2858 HPLDKSG
+2858 HPLNKSG

-3023 WFVYVPGIKEA
+3023 WFVYVPGVKEA

-3107 DLETAKEQRLDPGMR
+3107 DIETAKEQRLDPGMR

>member
-55 GLQQYASQSRT
+55 GLQQFASQSRT

-74 SAFAGLERG
+74 SALAGLERG

-301 IAPLGGYTRYAERG
+301 IAPLGGYTRYRERG

-370 AAAAKEAAKSGDPSA
+370 ATAAKEAAKSGDPSA

-444 QEAQA
+444 QEIQ
-449 AAAPPQEQQLYPGD
+449 APPPPPKEQQLYPGD
-463 EPEIRPVPAH
+463 EPVPKTPPPLPAH
-473 ETYAARQIK
+473 EAYAAQQMDRASQW
-482 KAINGELPAANL
+482 
-494 IGKDFG
+494 DFG
-500 TSEESDY
+500 TNDESTY
-507 VTYLMEDPAMARE
+507 VKLLMEYPAMARE
-520 LVNNNTPI
+520 LVTNKTAI
-528 PGLSK
+528 PGLTR
-533 KQSNAVLG
+533 KQNSAVLG
-541 GLKLQ
+541 AMKLQ
-546 FAEQDKAQA
+546 LAEQDKAQTEHEERL
-555 KQEAERAKA
+555 KEAELSRQVTTVPGEPSGASA
-564 EMAQRGADLTGAK
+564 VQRETTTRRETRDEQARNATGVGDIDLDFLNDLTG
-577 TTEEADPLA
+577 EA
-586 MWKASMEADQ
+586 
-596 TTREGPNL
+596 
-604 TNLDYLNDLAG
+604 
-615 ETLGKGSGKV
+615 LGKGSGEV

-635 SAKAPDVLGRIDALT
+635 SAKAPDVLGRIDTLT
-650 KQRDQ
+650 NQRDQ

-753 KIKAAKTAYINS
+753 KIKAAKKAYINS

-792 DIAATLNEWVT
+792 DISATLNEWVT

-832 AVTKMV
+832 AITKMV

-953 SKDVTSAEL
+953 SKDVTSAEP
-962 TQQFTPGLIDAAEE
+962 TQQFAPGLIDAAEE

-984 RVTPAGATAPKGI
+984 RVTPAGATASTGD
-997 VKRVQELN
+997 VRRVEA
-1005 NILEKLMAHYRT
+1005 LEDTIDKLMAVQRNA
-1017 VKSEDAKDAASARI
+1017 KSEDAQAAAADKVKRVKAML
-1031 RHVTEMLNTLE
+1031 VTLK
-1042 AKQKREAAAAAPTTT
+1042 AKQPAAAAPTTT
-1057 GAAERSLIG
+1057 GAAERNLIG

-1259 TQYEKKLAQYPKDVA
+1259 AKYEKALAQYPKDVA

-1455 AAEQQETYGQTETT
+1455 AAEQQKTYGQTETT

-1519 ISTTALADRAVDTQR
+1519 ISATALADRAVDTQR
-1534 KALAKTVKQLE
+1534 KALAKAVKQLE

-1567 AQAQLAT
+1567 AQAQLVT

-1621 VAIKERFERAIVRL
+1621 VAVKERFERAIVRL
-1635 EADLAKAIED
+1635 EADLAKAIAD
-1645 RAAAKTRQQKAGF
+1645 REAAKTRQQKAGF

-1925 AFGEKLFERTKE
+1925 AFGDQLFGLEE
-1937 AQVNRTIRV
+1937 QFGQVNRAIRV
-1946 YATVAEFIA
+1946 YQTVAAFIK

-1998 VHIGFRNFFNV
+1998 VHIGFRNFFNI

-2019 RGWAAKNDGSLE
+2019 KGWAARNDGSLE

-2045 KTKASQV
+2045 QTKASQI
-2052 DDELLAYAVEEAV
+2052 DDEILAYAVEEAV

-2079 LKNWF
+2079 LKNWLN
-2084 RMIVDAFN
+2084 MIVTAFK
-2092 KALSAF
+2092 KALTTLGLNSE
-2098 DINPKKLTAGDLVNF
+2098 KLKAGDLVNF
-2113 AYGCANLEIRGTWQG
+2113 AYGCAQLELRGTWHG
-2128 TGAQLAF
+2128 SDALFTAFDRRMAGA
-2135 KEFDFKYMG
+2135 
-2144 TGEARLKVGQ
+2144 GEGSFVELESLGKGPYATPDKALG
-2154 KNENVGYHGW
+2154 
-2164 GTYTAERSKTAET
+2164 ET
-2177 YRNQEQNKL
+2177 YQHAIPFGKAANKTGYGNKSYQDL
-2186 NRAWSLT
+2186 RDYASKNSDN
-2193 LESMATQATFK
+2193 ESVIAYQ
-2204 GHNRYEWAG
+2204 NRYELALLSTYLSSIWHGGALNPVENSKLQTFVNENLSLVKAKIATLENLLVKEKATRKSAFEISAIERNLTRERKKLKAAETTDVSKLQG
-2213 ETEREMLM
+2213 LTERPQKGHLYRTLDDIPHHRVLVVSSRMTF
-2221 HGDGEPDPKVFGV
+2221 GERPKVDALAEKYGHLTGPKNKNGSEGKRKDYYDGNDLFYSMRKTLGIDK
-2234 TIQNAFKIRSLLS
+2234 TTELLKAADIDAIELLS
-2247 ALDKAVIENP
+2247 GNETHY
-2257 QQSFSALLDKMF
+2257 
-2269 SERPSLPFMPNRYNV
+2269 ERAYIDEVPEIL
-2284 SKADMEGFEKLYKHA
+2284 
-2299 NFKPGTPAN
+2299 GTD
-2308 APKASLLRTMRSAPE
+2308 L
-2323 DHYLR
+2323 
-2328 LDEPLTEQ
+2328 
-2336 SDYVR
+2336 
-2341 DKFIAAMETVS
+2341 
-2352 PELSEEF
+2352 
-2359 EASIGLL
+2359 
-2366 KEKEQIG
+2366 
-2373 RALYDAVGDM
+2373 
-2383 FGGSMKKASVFLAKH
+2383 
-2398 GIPGAR
+2398 
-2404 VLDAASRREGKGTY
+2404 
-2418 NYVDFQDK
+2418 
-2426 EAGSAIMGRNIE
+2426 E

-3023 WFVYVPGIKEA
+3023 WFVYVPGVKEA

-3054 VNIAMNKDGAEEA
+3054 VNMVMNKDGAEEA

-3152 TGTMGLA
+3152 TGSMGLA

-3254 LTKYEAQIKASNRTP
+3254 LTKYEAEIKASSRTP

>member
-1 MATADQYA
+1 MASYSIA
-9 AWIVANKDKQGT
+9 APNGKTYDIEGPEGATKEQLVQVLMAKNPEANT
-21 PDFETVANAYKA
+21 PI
-33 AKAEEMPAP
+33 

-74 SAFAGLERG
+74 SALAGLERG

-186 QGLPID
+186 QGLPVD

-301 IAPLGGYTRYAERG
+301 IAPLGGYTRYRERG

-330 KKFQADQAAETARL
+330 KKFQADQVAETARL

-370 AAAAKEAAKSGDPSA
+370 ATAAKEAAKSGDPSA

-403 LTPLARQHAPRS
+403 LTPLAKQHAPRS
-415 AEIQKLEETKRVAGM
+415 AEIQKLAETKRVAGM

-449 AAAPPQEQQLYPGD
+449 TAPPQEQQLYPGD

-473 ETYAARQIK
+473 ETYAARQIR

-564 EMAQRGADLTGAK
+564 EMAQRGADLTGAR

-596 TTREGPNL
+596 AVREGPNL

-615 ETLGKGSGKV
+615 EALGKGSGEV

-678 QKTAEDALALAQSED
+678 QKTADDALALAQSED

-832 AVTKMV
+832 AITKMV

-883 PVLRTQFAAE
+883 PFMRTQFAAE

-953 SKDVTSAEL
+953 SKDVTSAEP

-984 RVTPAGATAPKGI
+984 RVTPAGATASTGDVRRVEALEDTIDKLMAVQRNAKGEDAQAAAADK
-997 VKRVQELN
+997 VKRVKAML
-1005 NILEKLMAHYRT
+1005 
-1017 VKSEDAKDAASARI
+1017 
-1031 RHVTEMLNTLE
+1031 VTLK
-1042 AKQKREAAAAAPTTT
+1042 AKQPAAAAPTTT

-1123 QRTKLKALEGQ
+1123 QRTRLKALEGQ

-1145 RGLRAIQDRLDRGL
+1145 RGLRAVQDKLDRGL

-1210 AEVKK
+1210 KEVQK

-1259 TQYEKKLAQYPKDVA
+1259 AQYEKKLAQYPKDVA

-1283 AKEAAERKVYREYF
+1283 AKEAVERKVYREYF

-1323 DDVRSQIDAKEK
+1323 DDVKSQIDAKEK

-1373 LEAPA
+1373 LETPA

-1392 LQTQRSHLYVAYN
+1392 LQTQRSHLYAAYN

-1534 KALAKTVKQLE
+1534 KALAKAVKQLE

-1621 VAIKERFERAIVRL
+1621 VAVKERFERAIVRL

-1645 RAAAKTRQQKAGF
+1645 REAAKTRQQKAGF

-1863 SALAAGKQQRLQ
+1863 NALAAGKQQRLQ

-1897 GGVDEFLFSRGVVRN
+1897 GGVDEFLRENNV
-1912 PSTKAEV
+1912 K
-1919 EAELEK
+1919 
-1925 AFGEKLFERTKE
+1925 
-1937 AQVNRTIRV
+1937 
-1946 YATVAEFIA
+1946 Y
-1955 DNPTYRNK
+1955 
-1963 IPVDAKGLV
+1963 DAPPETPLGTEGL
-1972 KDSHA
+1972 A
-1977 VLFAENLEKGEALG
+1977 
-1991 VMLHEVG
+1991 
-1998 VHIGFRNFFNV
+1998 
-2009 AQFNALVKTV
+2009 
-2019 RGWAAKNDGSLE
+2019 
-2031 ERIGKAA
+2031 
-2038 LQRVKEA
+2038 
-2045 KTKASQV
+2045 
-2052 DDELLAYAVEEAV
+2052 AV
-2065 KAGVQPTGTVGSSA
+2065 KAGDLQGVLDSIIENSPSPWLRELVKKLKPFAQGIKLRTQDALQSRGSPAAGLYNSTKNAIALDNDHLDEETVVHETVHAVTLRILKTPDAQLSAEQREAKRDILALFEEVKNNPALNREYGNVSVEEFVSEALSNNNLRTKLAGIESKTGTLTLWQKIKQALLRMFGIEKTVSA
-2079 LKNWF
+2079 LE
-2084 RMIVDAFN
+2084 RADIVVERLFAP
-2092 KALSAF
+2092 ASAF
-2098 DINPKKLTAGDLVNF
+2098 THGPNWI
-2113 AYGCANLEIRGTWQG
+2113 ANTHV
-2128 TGAQLAF
+2128 
-2135 KEFDFKYMG
+2135 Y
-2144 TGEARLKVGQ
+2144 
-2154 KNENVGYHGW
+2154 
-2164 GTYTAERSKTAET
+2164 
-2177 YRNQEQNKL
+2177 
-2186 NRAWSLT
+2186 
-2193 LESMATQATFK
+2193 
-2204 GHNRYEWAG
+2204 
-2213 ETEREMLM
+2213 
-2221 HGDGEPDPKVFGV
+2221 
-2234 TIQNAFKIRSLLS
+2234 
-2247 ALDKAVIENP
+2247 
-2257 QQSFSALLDKMF
+2257 
-2269 SERPSLPFMPNRYNV
+2269 
-2284 SKADMEGFEKLYKHA
+2284 
-2299 NFKPGTPAN
+2299 
-2308 APKASLLRTMRSAPE
+2308 ASLIRP
-2323 DHYLR
+2323 
-2328 LDEPLTEQ
+2328 
-2336 SDYVR
+2336 
-2341 DKFIAAMETVS
+2341 
-2352 PELSEEF
+2352 
-2359 EASIGLL
+2359 
-2366 KEKEQIG
+2366 
-2373 RALYDAVGDM
+2373 
-2383 FGGSMKKASVFLAKH
+2383 
-2398 GIPGAR
+2398 
-2404 VLDAASRREGKGTY
+2404 
-2418 NYVDFQDK
+2418 
-2426 EAGSAIMGRNIE
+2426 
-2438 PIGPAEGI
+2438 
-2446 LLSRAAAPTYAPN
+2446 AAPTYAPN

-2525 QRNNYTSKAM
+2525 QRMNYTSKAM

-2547 ADGRIE
+2547 ADGRTEWKIAAGD
-2553 RKFVSSEGA
+2553 GA

-2634 SKYNEYNEN
+2634 SKYNEYNED

-2755 KGEGP
+2755 KGQGS
-2760 KGTVGFFLEGEEH
+2760 KGTVAFFLEGEEH

-2803 AVRLMGIPARLLR
+2803 AVRLMGLPARFLR

-2841 GVDGMPVLNAL
+2841 GVDGLPVLNAL

-2890 SGWTQALSKLEAMSM
+2890 SGWTQALTKLEAMSM

-2967 LYKAFTGKMPMDEKL
+2967 LYKAFTGKMPMNEKL
-2982 KIQEKLF
+2982 KIQEKLL

-2996 GMTLAYAAAMQDDE
+2996 GMTFAYAAAMQDDE

-3023 WFVYVPGIKEA
+3023 WFVYVPGVKEA

-3042 LGYVFKA
+3042 MGYVFKA

-3054 VNIAMNKDGAEEA
+3054 VNMAMKKHGVEEA
-3067 QKAFKQIA
+3067 KQAFKQIA
-3075 LQIIPGGTSWAIPQ
+3075 LQIIPGGTSWGMPQ
-3089 AVKPLIEVGL
+3089 AIKPLIEVGL

-3107 DLETAKEQRLDPGMR
+3107 DLETAKEQRLDPWMR

-3137 LNISPIKM
+3137 TNISPVKM

-3152 TGTMGLA
+3152 TGSMGLA

-3184 VIGPLFQPTDAGGI
+3184 IIGPLFQPTDAGGI
-3198 INATYDRV
+3198 INATYDRM

-3216 EKLLAENQPAQAQAY
+3216 EKLIAEHHPAQAQAY

-3254 LTKYEAQIKASNRTP
+3254 LTKYEAEIKASSRTP

>member
-1 MATADQYA
+1 MASYSIA
-9 AWIVANKDKQGT
+9 APNGKTYDIEGPEGATKEQLVQVLMAKNPEANT
-21 PDFETVANAYKA
+21 PI
-33 AKAEEMPAP
+33 

-74 SAFAGLERG
+74 SALAGLERG
-83 KAIDAERK
+83 KAIEAERK

-131 TAAGGASLGARLG
+131 SAVGGASLGARLG

-250 ATVGKGVL
+250 ATIGKGVL

-301 IAPLGGYTRYAERG
+301 IAPLGGYTRYRERG

-370 AAAAKEAAKSGDPSA
+370 ATAAKEAAKSGDPSA

-403 LTPLARQHAPRS
+403 LTPLAKQHAPRS

-449 AAAPPQEQQLYPGD
+449 TAPPQEQQLYPGD

-473 ETYAARQIK
+473 ETYAARQIR
-482 KAINGELPAANL
+482 KAINGELPAAQL

-500 TSEESDY
+500 TNEESDY

-546 FAEQDKAQA
+546 FAEQDKARA

-564 EMAQRGADLTGAK
+564 EMAQRGADLTGAR

-596 TTREGPNL
+596 AVREGPNL

-615 ETLGKGSGKV
+615 EALGKGSGEV

-635 SAKAPDVLGRIDALT
+635 SAKAPDVLGRIDTLT
-650 KQRDQ
+650 NQRDQ

-753 KIKAAKTAYINS
+753 KIKAAKKAYINS

-792 DIAATLNEWVT
+792 DISATLNEWVT

-832 AVTKMV
+832 AITKMV

-859 VLKEQLEGAR
+859 VLKEQLESAR

-931 DVPEDIRAA
+931 NVPEDIRAA

-953 SKDVTSAEL
+953 SKDVTSAEP
-962 TQQFTPGLIDAAEE
+962 TQQFAPGLIDAAEE

-984 RVTPAGATAPKGI
+984 RVTPAGATASTGDVRRIKALEDTIDKLMAEQEKASAPTTQNEAAAK
-997 VKRVQELN
+997 VKRVKAML
-1005 NILEKLMAHYRT
+1005 
-1017 VKSEDAKDAASARI
+1017 
-1031 RHVTEMLNTLE
+1031 VTLK
-1042 AKQKREAAAAAPTTT
+1042 AKQPAAAAPTTT

-1259 TQYEKKLAQYPKDVA
+1259 AKYEKALAQYPKDVA

-1534 KALAKTVKQLE
+1534 KALAKAVKQLE

-1621 VAIKERFERAIVRL
+1621 VAVKERFERAIVRL
-1635 EADLAKAIED
+1635 EADLAKAIAD

-1863 SALAAGKQQRLQ
+1863 NALAAGKQQRLQ

-1889 LERELIGR
+1889 LDRELGD
-1897 GGVDEFLFSRGVVRN
+1897 VDDFEFLRENNVKYDAPPETPLG
-1912 PSTKAEV
+1912 
-1919 EAELEK
+1919 
-1925 AFGEKLFERTKE
+1925 
-1937 AQVNRTIRV
+1937 
-1946 YATVAEFIA
+1946 
-1955 DNPTYRNK
+1955 
-1963 IPVDAKGLV
+1963 AKGL
-1972 KDSHA
+1972 A
-1977 VLFAENLEKGEALG
+1977 
-1991 VMLHEVG
+1991 
-1998 VHIGFRNFFNV
+1998 
-2009 AQFNALVKTV
+2009 
-2019 RGWAAKNDGSLE
+2019 
-2031 ERIGKAA
+2031 
-2038 LQRVKEA
+2038 
-2045 KTKASQV
+2045 
-2052 DDELLAYAVEEAV
+2052 AV
-2065 KAGVQPTGTVGSSA
+2065 KAGDLQGVLDSIIENSPSPWLRELVKKLKPFAQGIKLRTQDALQSRGSPAAGLYDSTKNAIALDNDHLDEETVVHETVHAVTLRILKTPDAQLSAEQREAKRDILALFEEVKNNPALAKEYGNVSVEEFVSEALSNNNLRTKLAGIESKTGTLTLWQKIKQALLRMFGIEKTVSA
-2079 LKNWF
+2079 LE
-2084 RMIVDAFN
+2084 RADIVVERLFAP
-2092 KALSAF
+2092 ASAF
-2098 DINPKKLTAGDLVNF
+2098 THGPNWI
-2113 AYGCANLEIRGTWQG
+2113 ANTHV
-2128 TGAQLAF
+2128 
-2135 KEFDFKYMG
+2135 Y
-2144 TGEARLKVGQ
+2144 
-2154 KNENVGYHGW
+2154 
-2164 GTYTAERSKTAET
+2164 
-2177 YRNQEQNKL
+2177 
-2186 NRAWSLT
+2186 
-2193 LESMATQATFK
+2193 
-2204 GHNRYEWAG
+2204 
-2213 ETEREMLM
+2213 
-2221 HGDGEPDPKVFGV
+2221 
-2234 TIQNAFKIRSLLS
+2234 
-2247 ALDKAVIENP
+2247 
-2257 QQSFSALLDKMF
+2257 
-2269 SERPSLPFMPNRYNV
+2269 
-2284 SKADMEGFEKLYKHA
+2284 
-2299 NFKPGTPAN
+2299 
-2308 APKASLLRTMRSAPE
+2308 ASLIRP
-2323 DHYLR
+2323 
-2328 LDEPLTEQ
+2328 
-2336 SDYVR
+2336 
-2341 DKFIAAMETVS
+2341 
-2352 PELSEEF
+2352 
-2359 EASIGLL
+2359 
-2366 KEKEQIG
+2366 
-2373 RALYDAVGDM
+2373 
-2383 FGGSMKKASVFLAKH
+2383 
-2398 GIPGAR
+2398 
-2404 VLDAASRREGKGTY
+2404 
-2418 NYVDFQDK
+2418 
-2426 EAGSAIMGRNIE
+2426 
-2438 PIGPAEGI
+2438 
-2446 LLSRAAAPTYAPN
+2446 AAPTYAPN

-2485 AGLAFRTQFVDAL
+2485 AGLAFRTQFVDSL
-2498 APLEKIAFGAMDAL
+2498 APIEKIAFGAMDAL

-3010 GYKNATPEQKYGN
+3010 GYKNATPEQKYGS
-3023 WFVYVPGIKEA
+3023 WFVYVPGVKEA

-3054 VNIAMNKDGAEEA
+3054 VNMAMNKDGAEEA

-3254 LTKYEAQIKASNRTP
+3254 LTKYEAEIKASNRTP